1 MKLLQNGGDLI
12 SQISIEGNVPIILTN
27 FFRDINTND
36 IDNNKNLWQDYKVI
50 NNIEFGDMFTEFYG
64 NTIKK
69 LSGKKHLLELRRWIF
84 QMLSINDKRPRVNI
98 SITEN
103 VNNPKAAFFYFLYTS
118 RRIWSRSFDFI
129 NS

>member
-1 MKLLQNGGDLI
+1 M
-12 SQISIEGNVPIILTN
+12 ILT
-27 FFRDINTND
+27 ITK
-36 IDNNKNLWQDYKVI
+36 IYGKTIKVI

-103 VNNPKAAFFYFLYTS
+103 VNNPKAAFFIFYIHQKNLVKVVRLY
-118 RRIWSRSFDFI
+118 
-129 NS
+129 